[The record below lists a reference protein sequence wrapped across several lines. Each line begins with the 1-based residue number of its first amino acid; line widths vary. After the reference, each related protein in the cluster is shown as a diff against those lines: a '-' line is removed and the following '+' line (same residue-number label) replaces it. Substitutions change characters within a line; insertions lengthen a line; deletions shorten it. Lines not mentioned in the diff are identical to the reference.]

1 MKKNNNSKMTV
12 VLELYDKQFKT
23 VIIKMFYWAI
33 MNTLEAN
40 ENIKS
45 LKNRRYLKNEME
57 ILKLKNNK

>member
-1 MKKNNNSKMTV
+1 
-12 VLELYDKQFKT
+12 
-23 VIIKMFYWAI
+23 